1 MNALAKELRAAEGR
15 LDLWHLVVQVDS
27 ETGDSET
34 HCD

>member
-1 MNALAKELRAAEGR
+1 MSALAKELRAAESR
-15 LDLWHLVVQVDS
+15 FDLWHLVVEIDS